1 MYWPRIHQFVSFGRG
16 LSGPRGFGLYV
27 AAVCCAAL
35 TSAGV
40 FFAMGQFGEAP
51 DARHGA
57 LPKTIV
63 AAPSHSRMP
72 RPRPDEPATTG
83 SIRPASRV
91 ADIFDPPMPVDAD
104 SASRAEEL
112 REKAVLI
119 AASWEDCD
127 QIESAEPLAGESGF
141 LTIRIVCANG
151 TSAYMDEAEI
161 ETIRP
166 RVEPLSLDA
175 ALGRQRP
182 EPEPPD
188 RAKRLSD
195 MEAIA
200 ACEENVR
207 LGLPKPHSLSRIA
220 ASTGVD
226 RAPGENAVVRFDFG
240 ATNGLGFPLALRVL
254 CVFDAKKLARLQVS
268 AR

>member
-1 MYWPRIHQFVSFGRG
+1 MYWLRNHPILWAARG
-16 LSGPRGFGLYV
+16 LFGPRGFGVYV

-35 TSAGV
+35 TSAGA
-40 FFAMGQFGEAP
+40 FFATGQFGKSP
-51 DARHGA
+51 DGRHGA
-57 LPKTIV
+57 APRAII
-63 AAPSHSRMP
+63 AAPSPSRVP
-72 RPRPDEPATTG
+72 RPRPEEPATTG
-83 SIRPASRV
+83 SIVPASRV
-91 ADIFDPPMPVDAD
+91 ADIFDPPPDAVMQQ
-104 SASRAEEL
+104 AGRAEEL

-141 LTIRIVCANG
+141 LTIRIACANG

-161 ETIRP
+161 EAIRP
-166 RVEPLSLDA
+166 PVEPLSLAA
-175 ALGRQRP
+175 ALRRETP
-182 EPEPPD
+182 EAEPAD
-188 RAKRLSD
+188 HAKRLSD
-195 MEAIA
+195 ADAIA

-207 LGLPKPHSLSRIA
+207 RGLPKPESLHRIA

-226 RAPGENAVVRFDFG
+226 RAPGENALVRFDFG